1 MELLEFKH
9 LSEQDQFKLLVEM
22 SADNKMQQEVMMMSQ
37 QQRKDQLSRLL
48 SKRESIAKGIFMV
61 YEDYEDMKILKV
73 LAEYQL
79 SQPLKNLISTIK
91 SYMYISFT

>member
-22 SADNKMQQEVMMMSQ
+22 STDNKMQQEVMMMSQ

-48 SKRESIAKGIFMV
+48 SKRESIAKGIFM
-61 YEDYEDMKILKV
+61 KV
-73 LAEYQL
+73 
-79 SQPLKNLISTIK
+79 
-91 SYMYISFT
+91 

>member
-9 LSEQDQFKLLVEM
+9 LSEQDQFKLLVEI

-48 SKRESIAKGIFMV
+48 SKRESIAKGTV
-61 YEDYEDMKILKV
+61 YAWNSNNGL
-73 LAEYQL
+73 
-79 SQPLKNLISTIK
+79 
-91 SYMYISFT
+91 F

>member
-22 SADNKMQQEVMMMSQ
+22 SADNKMQQEVLMMSQ

-48 SKRESIAKGIFMV
+48 SKRESIAKGICMEF
-61 YEDYEDMKILKV
+61 KPWFILDV
-73 LAEYQL
+73 Q
-79 SQPLKNLISTIK
+79 
-91 SYMYISFT
+91 